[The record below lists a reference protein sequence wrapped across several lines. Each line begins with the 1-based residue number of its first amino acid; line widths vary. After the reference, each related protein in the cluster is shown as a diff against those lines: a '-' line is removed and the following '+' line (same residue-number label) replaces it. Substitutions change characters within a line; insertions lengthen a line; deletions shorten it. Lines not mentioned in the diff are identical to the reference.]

1 MELEPNFLNCDQSA
15 LDFIDE
21 WGSGATFINAHTS
34 GSTGIPKAIS
44 LLRDDMK
51 ISAAATNQFF
61 GINQQS
67 FLHCPL
73 SCNYVAGKMMLVRAS
88 VANSKVDFSKE
99 LISSFAQPDLISIVP
114 AQVDQLLT
122 FISHPNFPKTL
133 LIGGAPLSL
142 DQENHLLNNN
152 INAFVS
158 YGMTETCSHVALRQ
172 IGYPV
177 YAAMPHVT
185 FSVDARNCLIINSA
199 VMSWQEI
206 VTNDVVE
213 LIDNKHFKWIGRF
226 DNVIN
231 SGGVKVFPEEIESIL
246 RPFIP
251 SGINFYITSCQHK
264 RWGQAVVLVA
274 DTEIT
279 LPQEAINILKPAQ
292 RPKHIIVDN
301 ITFTSNNKV
310 LRRSYN
316 NYNDLNS

>member
-1 MELEPNFLNCDQSA
+1 MELESNFLNCDQSA
-15 LDFIDE
+15 IDFICE
-21 WGSGATFINAHTS
+21 WGSGARFIKAHTS
-34 GSTGIPKAIS
+34 GSTGTPKAIS

-61 GINQQS
+61 GISQKS

-88 VANSKVDFSKE
+88 VANCKVDFSKA
-99 LISSFAQPDLISIVP
+99 LISPFAQPDLISIVP

-122 FISHPNFPKTL
+122 YISHPNFPETL
-133 LIGGAPLSL
+133 LIGGAPLSP
-142 DQENHLLNNN
+142 DQENRLLDNN
-152 INAFVS
+152 IKAFVS

-172 IGYPV
+172 IGSPI

-185 FSVDARNCLIINSA
+185 FTTDARNCLIINSTA
-199 VMSWQEI
+199 MSWQQI

-213 LIDNKHFKWIGRF
+213 LIDNRHFKWIGRF

-231 SGGVKVFPEEIESIL
+231 SGGVKVFPEEIELIL

-251 SGINFYITSCQHK
+251 TGINFYVTSSLHH
-264 RWGQAVVLVA
+264 RWGQAVVLVV
-274 DTEIT
+274 DNEIT
-279 LPQEAINILKPAQ
+279 LPQEAMNMLQPAQ
-292 RPKHIIVDN
+292 RPKQIIVDN
-301 ITFTSNNKV
+301 ITFTNNNKV

-316 NYNDLNS
+316 DYNDLNS